1 MCKKLI
7 TVVMVGFIIAG
18 FTSILQA
25 SEMLNF
31 TYSGNGA
38 RAGAM
43 GYAFTGIA
51 DDATAIAW
59 NAAGLTQLYSME
71 ACAIGRF
78 GFGSWSVDNEYV
90 TDINTSSKF
99 QLNFLSFVFPFK
111 AGDYNIVGGL
121 ALRNIFDFNDKLTV
135 EYSTEDP
142 YERTQKGGVY
152 AISPAIAVQVN
163 DMISVGATFNIY
175 YGSHDLTVNE
185 EGIKTEYASS
195 DFSGTSFDLGIM
207 VKPNDQF
214 SIGAN
219 LNFPYTLTRD
229 VEDVEEYEID
239 VPFFFSVGAAF
250 KATDQL
256 TLAFDYHSRTWSNSN
271 IFEDADYDTDLNS
284 IHAGLEYLMTSG
296 DSVIPLRLGY
306 YSHPIHDW
314 DHNQDQ
320 VVNSVFTLGAGLVMN
335 NFVLDG
341 AFEFEPASI
350 EYKNIYTEETYT
362 LDQNNFRITLGGTFH
377 FGN

>member
-7 TVVMVGFIIAG
+7 TVVMVGFLIAG
-18 FTSILQA
+18 FASDLQA
-25 SEMLNF
+25 SYYNF

-59 NAAGLTQLYSME
+59 NTAGLTQLYSME

-78 GFGSWSVDNEYV
+78 GFGSWSYDGFEDAS
-90 TDINTSSKF
+90 DIETSSRF
-99 QLNFLSFVFPFK
+99 QLNFASFVFPFK
-111 AGDYNIVGGL
+111 AGDFNVVGGL
-121 ALRNIFDFNDKLTV
+121 AFRNIFDFNNEYTVKLETGDHV
-135 EYSTEDP
+135 YTH
-142 YERTQKGGVY
+142 KGGVN
-152 AISPAIAVQVN
+152 AITPAIAVQVN
-163 DMISVGATFNIY
+163 DMISIGAAYNIY
-175 YGSHDLTVNE
+175 FGSYDFE
-185 EGIKTEYASS
+185 ETDELDDHKPV
-195 DFSGTSFDLGIM
+195 DFSGTSFDLGLM

-219 LNFPYTLTRD
+219 LNFPYKLKEKID
-229 VEDVEEYEID
+229 DLDYEYEIE

-250 KATDQL
+250 MATDQL
-256 TLAFDYHSRTWSNSN
+256 TLAFDYHSRAWSKSN
-271 IFEDADYDTDLNS
+271 CFEPDVGQEEVDADLNS
-284 IHAGLEYLMTSG
+284 FHIGMEYLMTSG
-296 DSVIPLRLGY
+296 DSVIPLRIGFY
-306 YSHPIHDW
+306 THPIHVW
-314 DHNQDQ
+314 DYKNDQ
-320 VVNSVFTLGAGLVMN
+320 IVNSVFTLGAGLVMN
-335 NFVLDG
+335 NFIFDG

-350 EYKNIYTEETYT
+350 EFGEGYS

>member
-7 TVVMVGFIIAG
+7 TVLMVGFIFTA
-18 FTSILQA
+18 FTSDLYA
-25 SEMLNF
+25 SFNF

-78 GFGSWSVDNEYV
+78 GFGSWSYDGFEDAP
-90 TDINTSSKF
+90 DIETSSRF
-99 QLNFLSFVFPFK
+99 QLNFASFVFPFK
-111 AGDYNIVGGL
+111 AGDFNVVGGL
-121 ALRNIFDFNDKLTV
+121 AFRNIFDFNNEYTV
-135 EYSTEDP
+135 KHETGDDVYTHE
-142 YERTQKGGVY
+142 GGVN
-152 AISPAIAVQVN
+152 AITPAIAVQVN
-163 DMISVGATFNIY
+163 DMISVGVAFNIY
-175 YGSHDLTVNE
+175 TGSYDWSYKYESAGE
-185 EGIKTEYASS
+185 EGEDPTS
-195 DFSGTSFDLGIM
+195 DFSGSSFDLGLM

-219 LNFPYTLTRD
+219 LNFPYKLKWEIND
-229 VEDVEEYEID
+229 LDYEYEIE

-250 KATDQL
+250 RATDQL
-256 TLAFDYHSRTWSNSN
+256 TLALDYHNRTWSKSN
-271 IFEDADYDTDLNS
+271 YFEPDEGEEEFDADLNS
-284 IHAGLEYLMTSG
+284 FHIGMEYLMTSG
-296 DSVIPLRLGY
+296 DSVIPLRLGFY
-306 YSHPIHDW
+306 THPTHSW
-314 DHNQDQ
+314 DYNDDQ
-320 VVNSVFTLGAGLVMN
+320 VVNSVFTFGAGLVMN
-335 NFVLDG
+335 NLVFDG

-350 EYKNIYTEETYT
+350 EFGEGYSI
-362 LDQNNFRITLGGTFH
+362 DQNNFRITLGGTFH